1 MVKNTIL
8 YLIVDL
14 VSVIHYIVI
23 VRNLKMRIKSK
34 KVVDVSEV
42 IEDCMIEDILNPIT
56 NKNSGIENIFAEI
69 ERAGNSLEKR
79 LGKDRLDKLMESI
92 KDRN

>member
-1 MVKNTIL
+1 MMTKKL
-8 YLIVDL
+8 
-14 VSVIHYIVI
+14 
-23 VRNLKMRIKSK
+23 K

-42 IEDCMIEDILNPIT
+42 INDCMIEDILHPIT
-56 NKNSGIENIFAEI
+56 DKNGIENTFAEI
-69 ERAGNSLEKR
+69 ERAGNALEKR

>member
-1 MVKNTIL
+1 MTTKNL
-8 YLIVDL
+8 
-14 VSVIHYIVI
+14 
-23 VRNLKMRIKSK
+23 K

-42 IEDCMIEDILNPIT
+42 INDCMIEDILHPIT
-56 NKNSGIENIFAEI
+56 DKNGIDNIFAEI

-92 KDRN
+92 KDDQD